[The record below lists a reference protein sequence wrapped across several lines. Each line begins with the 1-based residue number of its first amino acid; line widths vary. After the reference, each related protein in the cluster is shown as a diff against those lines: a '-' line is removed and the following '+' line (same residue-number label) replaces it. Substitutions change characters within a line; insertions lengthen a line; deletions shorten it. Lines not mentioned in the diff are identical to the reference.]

1 MRRDLPI
8 ITTPHAQERLA
19 FRKQD
24 PFTSVCALEPFEQ
37 IEVNIEGTEGL
48 RQPRLRVTA
57 MPGKHVPP
65 KRVVEKLNTLAQMV
79 GGNYFSGYS
88 Y

>member
-1 MRRDLPI
+1 MRHDLPI
-8 ITTPHAQERLA
+8 ITTPPAQERLA
-19 FRKQD
+19 IKKQD

-37 IEVNIEGTEGL
+37 IEVNMEGTEGP
-48 RQPRLRVTA
+48 RQPRLRMMA

-65 KRVVEKLNTLAQMV
+65 ERVIEKLNTLAQVV